1 MCALL
6 HFKFPCI
13 QGGDPEATKS
23 WKNHEITEKY
33 WKMIV
38 EMTTTMMCVNI
49 DFFTVNHDHIQTL
62 QIFLSELLT
71 AICEH

>member
-13 QGGDPEATKS
+13 QGGDPEAR
-23 WKNHEITEKY
+23 KNHEITEKY
-33 WKMIV
+33 WKMTV
-38 EMTTTMMCVNI
+38 EMTTTMTFVNI
-49 DFFTVNHDHIQTL
+49 YFFNVNHDHIQTL

-71 AICEH
+71 AICDR